1 MICHNDQ
8 LSPKQLGELDGLIA
22 ACEQVD
28 GGSPLC
34 YPHLLAA
41 KRDKNNFLYYQS
53 SMLLPA
59 TSSSSLSS
67 ATHQQI
73 SQDQSLI
80 GFLGLFFFYED
91 ACEVSLLV
99 HPAHRRQGV
108 ARSLLMAATSV
119 LSSRPIKQVIFSVP
133 ASLDL
138 TFLKQ
143 KGFELKESEYQM
155 TRGIQ
160 PALIPSD
167 RLAIATA
174 TADDVEQL
182 VTVNEACFEPD
193 PYVTANQFLY
203 WLNDS
208 NYHLLV
214 ARYQGN
220 IIGKAHL
227 RHDKQGLT
235 YFSDIAIL
243 PAFQKQGLG
252 CELLAK
258 SINLAILEGATQC
271 RLDVATDN
279 ASNAVDLYLRNGF
292 VIDVQH
298 DYWVIPVALL
308 K

>member
-1 MICHNDQ
+1 VIHHNDQ
-8 LSPKQLGELDGLIA
+8 LSPSQLAELDGLIS

-34 YPHLLAA
+34 YLHLLAA
-41 KRDKNNFLYYQS
+41 KRDKNNFLYYQQVVT
-53 SMLLPA
+53 PEP
-59 TSSSSLSS
+59 TSADKPIL
-67 ATHQQI
+67 TK
-73 SQDQSLI
+73 QSLI

-108 ARSLLMAATSV
+108 ARSLLMAAISV
-119 LSSRPIKQVIFSVP
+119 LSSKPIKRVIFSVP
-133 ASLDL
+133 ASLDA

-143 KGFELKESEYQM
+143 KGFELKGSEYQM

-160 PALIPSD
+160 PALISSD
-167 RLAIATA
+167 RLVIATA
-174 TADDVEQL
+174 TVDDIEQL
-182 VTVNEACFEPD
+182 VMMNEVCFEPD
-193 PYVTANQFLY
+193 PYVTANQFVY
-203 WLNDS
+203 WLNDAS
-208 NYHLLV
+208 YHLLV
-214 ARYQGN
+214 ARYQGK

-227 RHDKQGLT
+227 RHDKQGVT

-258 SINLAILEGATQC
+258 SIHLAILEGATQC